1 MQIIQQS
8 AESEKRRKTTVRQ
21 KDESIQVPSRSEYV
35 QVNSPKSSHETLM
48 FRALILC
55 IGHF

>member
-1 MQIIQQS
+1 MKIIGQS
-8 AESEKRRKTTVRQ
+8 AETEKKQKTAARQ